1 MKLTIYWM
9 KYMELKEGEE
19 MEKGEKLEKILSMI
33 REMYLL
39 NYVDVSEKE
48 LDKIYIE
55 TKITL
60 ESLKELKGENHE

>member
-1 MKLTIYWM
+1 
-9 KYMELKEGEE
+9 MELKEGEE

>member
-1 MKLTIYWM
+1 
-9 KYMELKEGEE
+9 MELKEGEE

-39 NYVDVSEKE
+39 NYADVSEKE
-48 LDKIYIE
+48 LDQIYIE

-60 ESLKELKGENHE
+60 ESLKELKGENHD